1 MQNPKPAYSSTPF
14 PHDLCADA
22 RAAVKKMAVSQVVA
36 FKSKTSAINPDL
48 SPFSLGIFSDVVN
61 GWAMYNAAH
70 IDYPAATEFSRL
82 SIFTLSVG

>member
-1 MQNPKPAYSSTPF
+1 
-14 PHDLCADA
+14 
-22 RAAVKKMAVSQVVA
+22 VA
-36 FKSKTSAINPDL
+36 FKSKTSAINPAL
-48 SPFSLGIFSDVVN
+48 SPFSVGIFSDVVN